1 MLLRKGAVVD
11 SPSARSQIDRKD
23 QDLAAVVFLVGGVIT
38 QASSQFLFAPPVSM
52 CVCGRERCE
61 VSLYSDRILLSA

>member
-23 QDLAAVVFLVGGVIT
+23 QDLAAVVFLVGGGVIT
-38 QASSQFLFAPPVSM
+38 QASSQFLFTPPPSL
-52 CVCGRERCE
+52 CVCVGGRD
-61 VSLYSDRILLSA
+61 VK